1 MEGCYVHSQPARIPS
16 QLMLLCCLWGSW
28 VKVSVFVLQLVVFN
42 IPNICCGYS
51 HMLWIFTAGVPVVML
66 SAL

>member
-1 MEGCYVHSQPARIPS
+1 MEGCYVHSQPVRIPS

-28 VKVSVFVLQLVVFN
+28 VKVSVFVQQLVVFN
-42 IPNICCGYS
+42 IRN